1 MNISQL
7 SVISPLNPGDVSNYS
22 LVKIVNDTEMR
33 HEITRFIQ
41 NLNYWLLIVE
51 CLMVFFGI
59 CGNLLALVVIN
70 RRSLRDTSSSVFITY
85 LAVFDSSVLLV
96 HLTSLISSRFVRST
110 TLHCLLAYLTDFV
123 TFSSIWIMVIMTIE
137 RCIAVHSPFSA
148 KRLCTIQRA
157 RHSIYIL
164 IVIDFL
170 LCTVSFPFIYTVD
183 ESQRKC
189 GVRKQYQTILRIVK
203 PTIFYFIPDIILL
216 INLFI
221 IYELFIAR
229 RQRAN
234 TLVNPEN
241 AVHQIDAVTFN
252 RKQLQLTVMLVTVSL
267 SFYLFTT
274 PAIIDYI
281 RQRNPPTYRDVKRL
295 KMRFLRTN
303 FTVLWLQMSS
313 AVSVN
318 QEISPSWP
326 FSFRRTSYSTV
337 WRVRSSARRVS
348 KPSSISINTSD
359 IKSVVVVFV
368 DEEIPPPCKRIAT
381 TVSKCT
387 TDLDITTDINARQC
401 PISRPTHTNW
411 VNRSNDGVAMR
422 LPLVN
427 WAVGECRVPSGMETK
442 FEIGILCKYVR

>member
-22 LVKIVNDTEMR
+22 LVKVVNDTEMR
-33 HEITRFIQ
+33 REIGRFIQ

-51 CLMVFFGI
+51 CLVVFFGI

-96 HLTSLISSRFVRST
+96 HLTSLITSRFVRST

-157 RHSIYIL
+157 RYSMYIL
-164 IVIDFL
+164 LVIDFL

-189 GVRKQYQTILRIVK
+189 GVRQQYQTILRIVK
-203 PTIFYFIPDIILL
+203 PTLFYFVPDLILL

-229 RQRAN
+229 RQRAH

-241 AVHQIDAVTFN
+241 AVHQIDAATFN

-318 QEISPSWP
+318 REISPGLIFFLQTNFLFYCLAGSK
-326 FSFRRTSYSTV
+326 FRTVCLETVFDLCQYLRHQIGRGSFRRRRNSTTLQANSHYGLEMHNGLGHNY
-337 WRVRSSARRVS
+337 RHQRPSMSNQPTYTYQLSQSFKRRSSDATPSSQLSARRVS
-348 KPSSISINTSD
+348 NAFKHA
-359 IKSVVVVFV
+359 
-368 DEEIPPPCKRIAT
+368 DE
-381 TVSKCT
+381 V
-387 TDLDITTDINARQC
+387 
-401 PISRPTHTNW
+401 
-411 VNRSNDGVAMR
+411 
-422 LPLVN
+422 
-427 WAVGECRVPSGMETK
+427 
-442 FEIGILCKYVR
+442 